1 MTELPAG
8 WMWETLENVLLDQP
22 RGRKL
27 QQGWSPKCETS
38 PAGAGEWGVLK
49 TTAIQPG
56 RFDGSHNKR
65 LPDLLSPRHS
75 IEVNEG
81 DLLITCAGPRSRC
94 GVPALVRYAPQKL
107 MMSGKMYRFRPN
119 ERIDSAFLELWLLSP
134 EAQAMI
140 DKMKTGISDSGL
152 NLTHDRFLALPVPV
166 PPMPVQLQIVR
177 FVEEQLSRIDAAHA
191 SLSSAKRGADAW
203 YAGLADELI
212 WGKSWPLVR
221 LAHLLRTPMRN
232 GRSDRAVTDG
242 SPGIRTLTITAVTRN
257 SFTDE
262 HTKITTTSEPV
273 AKKLWLEPGDI
284 FVQRSNTPELVGT
297 AARYAGPHDWAI
309 FPDLLIRIRA
319 DEGQVDSR
327 YLVEAIR
334 TERAHRKL
342 RQKAKGLAGSMP
354 KIDQAALGESM
365 VPIPRREDQVAI
377 VEQLEQARESTGRIN
392 AAISKAEVRG
402 RALRASLLIAAVTGQ
417 LRFESD
423 EENSDYVY

>member
-8 WMWETLENVLLDQP
+8 WVWETLESVLLDQS

-38 PAGAGEWGVLK
+38 PAGVSEWGVLK
-49 TTAIQPG
+49 TTAIQAG

-65 LPDLLSPRHS
+65 LPDGLSPRNS
-75 IEVNEG
+75 IEVHEG
-81 DLLITCAGPRSRC
+81 DLLITCAGPRNRC
-94 GVPALVRYAPQKL
+94 GIPALVRHAPQKL
-107 MMSGKMYRFRPN
+107 MLSGKMYRFRPN
-119 ERIDSAFLELWLLSP
+119 ESIDSAFLELWLLSP

-177 FVEEQLSRIDAAHA
+177 FVEEQLSRVEAAHA
-191 SLSSAKRGADAW
+191 LLSNAKRGADAW
-203 YAGLADELI
+203 YAGLADALI
-212 WGKSWPLVR
+212 WGQSWPLVQIDQ
-221 LAHLLRTPMRN
+221 LLRTPMRN

-242 SPGIRTLTITAVTRN
+242 SAGIRTLTITAVTRN

-262 HTKITTTSEPV
+262 HTKITTTSASV
-273 AKKLWLEPGDI
+273 AKRLWLEPGDI
-284 FVQRSNTPELVGT
+284 FVQRANTPELVGT
-297 AARYAGPHDWAI
+297 AARYSGPRDWAI

-334 TERAHRKL
+334 TERAHRTL

-354 KIDQAALGESM
+354 KIDQGALGETL
-365 VPIPRREDQVAI
+365 VPVPRRQDQVAI
-377 VEQLEQARESTGRIN
+377 IEQLEEARESAARIH
-392 AAISKAEVRG
+392 AAISSAEIRG
-402 RALRASLLIAAVTGQ
+402 RALRSSLLIAAVTGQ
-417 LRFESD
+417 LRFES
-423 EENSDYVY
+423 SKGITDYVH